1 MGLCFATKGNWSTSI
16 HAQRKYTTTYSSHTI
31 EASTYSHRQLT
42 DHMPIHLPSYLYTLE
57 LRMFSNVYTNCYP
70 SPLASRRFVHGRESA
85 TGTMNVKGI
94 SEHAAVK
101 GEETTEWK

>member
-1 MGLCFATKGNWSTSI
+1 MEYLYTRTKEVHYYIFLAHHRG
-16 HAQRKYTTTYSSHTI
+16 K
-31 EASTYSHRQLT
+31 YSHRQLT
-42 DHMPIHLPSYLYTLE
+42 DHMPIHLPTYLYTLE
-57 LRMFSNVYTNCYP
+57 LRMFSNVHTNCYP

-101 GEETTEWK
+101 GEETTEWR